1 EQLENITQHPNSEA
15 GQYLNTFLI
24 IRGDD
29 NVPKKPEVADVADY
43 INKAVPQAQPLLNQL
58 RTIVKTGLPAAE
70 EKISWGQPFYLLGK
84 KRVSFAAYKAHVSFT
99 SSDDLPETIRQK
111 VEQAGYTTGQK
122 RINITF
128 SQPVPTDLIH
138 ALLESILKDS

>member
-1 EQLENITQHPNSEA
+1 M
-15 GQYLNTFLI
+15 
-24 IRGDD
+24 
-29 NVPKKPEVADVADY
+29 PKKPEVADVTDY
-43 INKAVPQAQPLLNQL
+43 INKAVPQAQPLLGQL
-58 RTIVKTGLPAAE
+58 RTIVKTDLPTAE

-99 SSDDLPETIRQK
+99 SADDLPEAIRQK
-111 VEQAGYTTGQK
+111 AEHTGYTTGQK

-138 ALLESILKDS
+138 ELLENILKDS